1 VELTASKI
9 KVFLKWAARANE
21 HAKEEEEK
29 EKNTTFSAN
38 RFHGALLKCNR
49 D

>member
-1 VELTASKI
+1 M
-9 KVFLKWAARANE
+9 
-21 HAKEEEEK
+21 HAKEEEEEEK

-38 RFHGALLKCNR
+38 FHGVLLKCNR